1 MGVSH
6 KTISKIQDEEQN
18 YADTS
23 RREMENMPWPEGNSV
38 TQGIT
43 SLHDATTHS
52 QQIDR
57 INLSNNIT
65 DQPLK
70 MGEYALKFSD
80 APNSWTFSR
89 AIQNAMVALAEEYG
103 DKIVF
108 M

>member
-1 MGVSH
+1 M
-6 KTISKIQDEEQN
+6 EE
-18 YADTS
+18 
-23 RREMENMPWPEGNSV
+23 MPWPEGNSV

-57 INLSNNIT
+57 ISSSNIIS

-70 MGEYALKFSD
+70 PGEYALEFSN

-89 AIQNAMVALAEEYG
+89 AIFL
-103 DKIVF
+103 
-108 M
+108 